1 MTRDYKNKEVLY
13 DLYVNQ
19 KFPMAKIGKMFNTS
33 SSSICYHLNKLN
45 IPTRSKSE
53 AVHLGLSNNVNLD
66 NVSRDFIYG
75 ELLGDMTLT
84 QQSVYSAHVGYSSKY
99 REYIEWLAKTL
110 DDFGLEQTGRIRKNS
125 FVSFKNYHAVAYSY
139 SSRDYP
145 ELLGIKKMF
154 YPIGKKIIPDID
166 FTPLVLRQW
175 YIGDGT
181 VGRTRSSH
189 CTKDFIVLNT
199 QGFKPMYVQRATM
212 KLNDMGFRVA
222 YQPANNVIAIKGCSV
237 VDFLDYIG
245 PCPVECYSY
254 KWATKNRK
262 DQLEMPLKN

>member
-1 MTRDYKNKEVLY
+1 MTENYKNKEMLY

-19 KFPMAKIGKMFNTS
+19 KLSMAKIGKIFNVDS
-33 SSSICYHLNKLN
+33 QVIYYHLNRLK
-45 IPTRSKSE
+45 IPTRSRSE
-53 AVHLGLSNNVNLD
+53 AVHIALRNQVNLSNAGKE
-66 NVSRDFIYG
+66 FIYG

-84 QQSVYSAHVGYSSKY
+84 QQSDYSSHVGYASKY
-99 REYIEWLAKTL
+99 REYIEWLAKML
-110 DDFGLEQTGRIRKNS
+110 NAFGVEQVGRIRKNS
-125 FVSFKNYHAVAYSY
+125 FVSFKNHHSVAYSY
-139 SSRDYP
+139 GSKNYP
-145 ELLGIKKMF
+145 ELLEIRKMF
-154 YPIGKKIIPDID
+154 YPHGKKIIPDID

-181 VGRTRSSH
+181 VGRTKDTPGCR
-189 CTKDFIVLNT
+189 DFIVLNT
-199 QGFKPMYVQRATM
+199 QGFKPRYVQMATM

-262 DQLEMPLKN
+262 GQLAIPLKN